1 MFKNCAPCTDCISSI
16 ALAKNIDAVMAMYNL
31 IVYSQNYLKAS
42 GSLRQYYRDE
52 PIINNDGNIV
62 DFPDDPD
69 TASFKYKLK
78 KKVKQDMKEQ
88 KMFRYWYY

>member
-1 MFKNCAPCTDCISSI
+1 
-16 ALAKNIDAVMAMYNL
+16 MAMYNL

-69 TASFKYKLK
+69 TASCKKKKK